1 VSVNRPISFTG
12 GLEEKTV
19 VNLEKAGSV
28 ASTQTP
34 EVKTPEVKTPK
45 TPKEPKVVKTD
56 VPKDPPKEPDGPKI
70 DDGSVGVKDP
80 PKEPKVTPKATG
92 TGTLMIGSKPSCEIY
107 VDGTA
112 TGLHTPQKEM
122 KLAAGK
128 HRITLINNE
137 FGIKESFAVEIK
149 ADEPARAIKDYS
161 DRLPK

>member
-1 VSVNRPISFTG
+1 
-12 GLEEKTV
+12 
-19 VNLEKAGSV
+19 
-28 ASTQTP
+28 
-34 EVKTPEVKTPK
+34 
-45 TPKEPKVVKTD
+45 
-56 VPKDPPKEPDGPKI
+56 
-70 DDGSVGVKDP
+70 VKDP

-122 KLAAGK
+122 KLPAGK

-137 FGIKESFAVEIK
+137 FGIKESFPVEIK